1 MKKMFTENRLKE
13 LGIELPIPARPV
25 AEYVPS
31 KQTGN
36 LVFVS
41 GQDCRRG
48 GKLLYEGKVGK
59 ELTLEQGVEAARQA
73 MINAM
78 AVLKMHVGDL
88 DRVKQIVKVLGFVN
102 SADGFVHQP
111 MVINGASELL
121 VEVFGEKGRH
131 SRSAISANELP
142 FNTPVEIELIAEV
155 EEG

>member
-1 MKKMFTENRLKE
+1 MYIENRLEE
-13 LGIELPIPARPV
+13 LGIKLPIPAKPV
-25 AEYVPS
+25 AEYVPA

-41 GQDCRRG
+41 GQDCRRDG
-48 GKLLYEGKVGK
+48 TLLYEGKVGK
-59 ELTLEQGVEAARQA
+59 EVTPEQGAEAARQA
-73 MINAM
+73 MINAI

-102 SADGFVHQP
+102 SADGFVQQP
-111 MVINGASELL
+111 MVINGASRLL
-121 VEVFGEKGRH
+121 VEVFGENGKH

-155 EEG
+155 A

>member
-1 MKKMFTENRLKE
+1 MFTENRLKE

-41 GQDCRRG
+41 GQDCRRD

-73 MINAM
+73 MINAI